1 MVPASMPAST
11 VILRP
16 SGSEDETVEMQDRG
30 LVGRA
35 IVVSF
40 LSCRFQHGSRKAIR
54 IGVCV
59 EHVTAGSEPCIEFCR
74 KLKVKRRG
82 MPFKDCD
89 RYRRIAA
96 ITIGGG
102 NRSECSPQSCETRR

>member
-54 IGVCV
+54 IGVALNMSQPGV
-59 EHVTAGSEPCIEFCR
+59 SRALNSVASLKSKGEGCR
-74 KLKVKRRG
+74 S
-82 MPFKDCD
+82 
-89 RYRRIAA
+89 RIATGIA
-96 ITIGGG
+96 GLRRLQSAAEIG
-102 NRSECSPQSCETRR
+102 RSAAHNLAK